1 MKTVQD
7 RIAQEASVFWWT
19 LLLPALVV
27 LAVWRYWADIK
38 LWWGPM

>member
-7 RIAQEASVFWWT
+7 RIAREASVFWWCY
-19 LLLPALVV
+19 LVPAL
-27 LAVWRYWADIK
+27 AISIVWWNWERIK